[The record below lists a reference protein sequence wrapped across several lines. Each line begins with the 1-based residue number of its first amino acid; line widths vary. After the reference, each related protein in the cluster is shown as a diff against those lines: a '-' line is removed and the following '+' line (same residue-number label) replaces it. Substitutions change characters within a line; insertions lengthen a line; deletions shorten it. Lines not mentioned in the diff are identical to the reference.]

1 VRVTTRKKE
10 HGVEVYDTDLNL
22 VRVFPVPPRSTYKEP
37 GSEGHAVTRS
47 LDRLIYATD
56 DAVLRV
62 DPEGREEWRFDLGAR
77 GPNRGVAY
85 TDVALSADEA
95 LVWVYAPNAM
105 ADRRADE
112 WILLDAATGVPHAR
126 HVLPTTGHGG
136 DQFPLSDGRMLLE
149 VGEGQDGIRIFLAG
163 PDSPPSDYGWTD
175 RSLIS
180 VSPDESRFMTVDHD
194 QADMWIHDFPSGE
207 VRLRFTVSDFG
218 FDASDEVYFEWNGG
232 FLDEHIVITVLGG
245 LNDEAESEDEEEWWQ
260 HFRVDLRTG
269 EVLGEL
275 QVTTIDQY
283 DLQVLGDGTYM
294 VTDTDGTLHRM

>member
-1 VRVTTRKKE
+1 MRVISRKKE
-10 HGVEVYDTDLNL
+10 HGVEVYDADLNL

-62 DPEGREEWRFDLGAR
+62 DPDGREEWRFPLGAR
-77 GPNRGVAY
+77 GPGRGVAY
-85 TDVALSADEA
+85 TDVALSADET

-105 ADRRADE
+105 ADRGADE
-112 WILLDAATGVPHAR
+112 WIVLDAATGEPRVR
-126 HVLPTTGHGG
+126 HRLATTGHGG
-136 DQFPLSDGRMLLE
+136 DQFPLRDGRMLLE
-149 VGEGQDGIRIFLAG
+149 VGEGQDGISIFLAG
-163 PDSPPSDYGWTD
+163 PDTAPRDYGWGD

-194 QADMWIHDFPSGE
+194 QEDMRIHGFPGGE
-207 VRLRFTVSDFG
+207 VRLRFTVADFG
-218 FDASDEVYFEWNGG
+218 FASRDEVYFEWNGG
-232 FLDEHIVITVLGG
+232 FLDDDTVIAVLGG
-245 LNDEAESEDEEEWWQ
+245 IDAEAESEDEEEWWQ
-260 HFRVDLRTG
+260 HFRVDARTG

-275 QVTTIDQY
+275 TVTTIDQY

-294 VTDTDGTLHRM
+294 VTDTDGSLHRM